1 MRLNVG
7 TTDRIL
13 RVVGGVALILIGFL
27 ALAGT
32 ARVVASLIGVVLLA
46 TGGSGYCP
54 IYSLC
59 GRGTLTPRVDPSDR

>member
-32 ARVVASLIGVVLLA
+32 ARVVASL
-46 TGGSGYCP
+46 
-54 IYSLC
+54 
-59 GRGTLTPRVDPSDR
+59 